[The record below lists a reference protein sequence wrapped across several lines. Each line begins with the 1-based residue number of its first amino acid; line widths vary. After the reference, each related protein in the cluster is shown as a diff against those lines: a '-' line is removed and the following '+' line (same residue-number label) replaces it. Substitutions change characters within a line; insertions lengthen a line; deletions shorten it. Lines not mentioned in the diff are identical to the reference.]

1 MSGSTASSAPG
12 LNPPGLNPPDWHS
25 LPLFPLGTVLFPGGV
40 LPLRVFEARYVD
52 MMREC
57 MKAEQP
63 FGVCLIKEG
72 SEVGVPAVPHQTG
85 TLASITDFDMQQ
97 PGVLNIV
104 TRGGG
109 RFRVLDT
116 HTQTNGLV
124 RARAE
129 AMADDA
135 AAAVPAAFSICALTL
150 RAILPKLPAGMI
162 SEPHRFDDAAWLSN
176 RLAEILPVQ
185 ALAKQRLLELPD
197 ALTRLDIIHTFLQQQ
212 GLNS

>member
-1 MSGSTASSAPG
+1 MNPAP
-12 LNPPGLNPPDWHS
+12 LTPPLNPPDWHT

-57 MKAEQP
+57 MRAGQP

-72 SEVGVPAVPHQTG
+72 HEVGAPAVPHG
-85 TLASITDFDMQQ
+85 VGCLASITDFDMQQ

-104 TRGGG
+104 TRGAG

-129 AMADDA
+129 AMAGDP
-135 AAAVPAAFSICALTL
+135 AAAVPAAFSICALAL

-162 SEPHRFDDAAWLSN
+162 AEPHQFDDATWLSN

-185 ALAKQRLLELPD
+185 ALAKQCLMELPD
-197 ALTRLDIIHTFLQQQ
+197 ALTRLEIIRTFLRQQ
-212 GLNS
+212 GLKT